1 MKYLIVKYKLLAQ
14 NRWYSVKR
22 DRKRERWVHSF
33 RYYQSIRW
41 LCCQTTTNDFIQCEY
56 VHTHEKKLKG
66 EMKKRR
72 LRRIV
77 NKKLK
82 VIVRHKFNFMEISR
96 QQIFVW
102 TSVFC
107 LHKCYSMGN
116 RHTLDFYVF
125 FYKRIL
131 LVSLNSTMLII
142 YNWYHVKGFILPLAI
157 TGWKTYFLLHNR
169 KFATSKLY
177 YFPFKR
183 LRIYF

>member
-1 MKYLIVKYKLLAQ
+1 M
-14 NRWYSVKR
+14 
-22 DRKRERWVHSF
+22 
-33 RYYQSIRW
+33 
-41 LCCQTTTNDFIQCEY
+41 QCEY
-56 VHTHEKKLKG
+56 IQTHEKKLKG

-72 LRRIV
+72 RRRIV

-102 TSVFC
+102 TTAFC
-107 LHKCYSMGN
+107 VHKGYSMGN
-116 RHTLDFYVF
+116 WPTLDSDVILISIN

-131 LVSLNSTMLII
+131 LVSLHSTMLII

-183 LRIYF
+183 LHIYF